1 MKNIIYNERQGR
13 RNNMEDRVCLKT
25 TTKGGLFA
33 SVFDGHGGD
42 ACSNYLQTY
51 FVDLFNIV
59 LSDLMISD
67 NGKEDDEPLTL
78 STSGPSGLKRQ
89 SVEKASS
96 LQLVSSRLKMFE
108 SGKVTDDTKT
118 ENDSSNK
125 EDIISKCL
133 RLTSHIMD
141 GVLLSQAAKII
152 HTKSSSKI
160 KSLTRTSKKAANED
174 NHLSGSTAAMVLF
187 HLDQI
192 YIAWVG
198 DSRIIAVVNDEKS
211 NVIELSTDHKA
222 SRPDEKA
229 RIRKAGGT
237 VNSKDRLYGDLA
249 VSRAFGD
256 IYHKGD
262 VLKQDGR
269 EYIHNLSTMLDKYLV
284 QNANIGGNIEKTNS
298 VGDSRRRSS
307 TTGMDINNLNISN
320 IDLTPIHELQSGALI
335 CTPDVVIKKK
345 KSVKMIVIASDG
357 LFDVMSNEDVVKFI
371 YDMMGGNHNDMS
383 KIASEL
389 TKRAEVLGSVD
400 NISVVIVLFD
410 Q

>member
-1 MKNIIYNERQGR
+1 
-13 RNNMEDRVCLKT
+13 
-25 TTKGGLFA
+25 
-33 SVFDGHGGD
+33 
-42 ACSNYLQTY
+42 
-51 FVDLFNIV
+51 
-59 LSDLMISD
+59 
-67 NGKEDDEPLTL
+67 
-78 STSGPSGLKRQ
+78 
-89 SVEKASS
+89 
-96 LQLVSSRLKMFE
+96 
-108 SGKVTDDTKT
+108 
-118 ENDSSNK
+118 
-125 EDIISKCL
+125 
-133 RLTSHIMD
+133 MD

-298 VGDSRRRSS
+298 VGNSRRRGS

-389 TKRAEVLGSVD
+389 TKHAEVLGSVD